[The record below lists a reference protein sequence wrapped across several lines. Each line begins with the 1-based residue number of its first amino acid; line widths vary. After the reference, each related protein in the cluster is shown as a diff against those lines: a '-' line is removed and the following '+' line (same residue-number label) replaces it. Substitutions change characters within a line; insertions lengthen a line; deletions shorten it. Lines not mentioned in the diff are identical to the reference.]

1 MQWWFR
7 PHCCLLADRSALQP
21 QPTRLGLFFLQ
32 SQMVQ
37 LVPPAIELSGLTF
50 QWPGTTRPLLAIA
63 DWSVAPGRLVFLQ
76 GPSGSGKSTLL
87 SLLAGV
93 ERPSGGS
100 CRVLEHSFH
109 VLTGAQ
115 RDRVR
120 AASIG
125 VIFQQ
130 FNLLPYL
137 SALENVLLP
146 SRIANRPPAHAPQEL
161 LQRLGLAPTLWEQA
175 ANRLSVGQQQRVA
188 AARALVLG
196 PKLLLTD
203 EPTSALDAAHQR
215 AFLRLVL
222 ELARSAAITVVMV
235 SHDSRMA
242 DVFDES
248 WRLTEAGGLE
258 VAV

>member
-1 MQWWFR
+1 M
-7 PHCCLLADRSALQP
+7 PL
-21 QPTRLGLFFLQ
+21 
-32 SQMVQ
+32 
-37 LVPPAIELSGLTF
+37 AIELNGLTL
-50 QWPGTTRPLLAIA
+50 QWPGANRPLLAIS

-93 ERPSGGS
+93 ERPSSGS
-100 CRVLEHSFH
+100 CRVLGHSFH
-109 VLTGAQ
+109 AMTGVQ

-120 AASIG
+120 AGSIG

-137 SALENVLLP
+137 SAIENVLLP
-146 SRIANRPPAHAPQEL
+146 SRIANQPPAHAPQEL

-188 AARALVLG
+188 AARALILG
-196 PKLLLTD
+196 PRLLLAD

-215 AFLRLVL
+215 AFLLLVL
-222 ELARSAAITVVMV
+222 ELAQSAAITVLMV

-248 WRLTEAGGLE
+248 WRLTEAGGLG
-258 VAV
+258 VAA